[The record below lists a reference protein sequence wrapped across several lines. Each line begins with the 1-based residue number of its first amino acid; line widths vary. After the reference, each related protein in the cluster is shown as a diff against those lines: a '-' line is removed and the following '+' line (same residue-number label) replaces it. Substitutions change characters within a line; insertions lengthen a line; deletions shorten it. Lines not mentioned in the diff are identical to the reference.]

1 MFLSRQSHDTV
12 FIVPGVLIL
21 CFAVYVSSSPPSSSV
36 YHVARV
42 AWSQLQSKGLGFVVS
57 CYFFSPGW
65 PSVQFCCFHKMKW
78 KHTATLLTW
87 LLAFLQGSCSV
98 QWKWVFWISSPDL
111 PRPLVASPSTQCKE
125 VELMCRSSQDQSSA
139 SGGWCLSLVPFTFL
153 S

>member
-1 MFLSRQSHDTV
+1 MFLPRRSHDTF

-21 CFAVYVSSSPPSSSV
+21 CFAVYVGSSPLSSSV
-36 YHVARV
+36 YHVERV
-42 AWSQLQSKGLGFVVS
+42 ARSQLQSKRLGLVVS
-57 CYFFSPGW
+57 CYFFPPGW
-65 PSVQFCCFHKMKW
+65 PSVQVCCFRQMKW
-78 KHTATLLTW
+78 KYIATLSTW
-87 LLAFLQGSCSV
+87 LLAFLQGSCPV

-125 VELMCRSSQDQSSA
+125 VERMCRSSQDQSSA